1 MKIIFMGTPDFA
13 VADLKALFADGQQIL
28 AVVTQPDKP
37 KGRKHELSAS
47 PVKVAARDLGLP
59 VLQPERAGAPEFIR
73 TVRQMEP
80 DIIAVAAFGQI
91 LKQELLDIP
100 RYGCVNV
107 HASLLPKYRGA
118 SPIQWAVCNGEE
130 YSGVTTMQMDAGIDT
145 GDILLQE
152 KVRLRD
158 DETGGSLFERLAA
171 VGASL
176 LIRTIHGLENKTVKA
191 VPQDDSQASTVRL
204 ISKADG
210 LIDWRQPAA
219 VIERHI
225 RGFNPWP
232 SAFTYR
238 NGKLLK
244 IWKAEVKE
252 GGSHPAEECGRISD
266 AAGGT
271 FAVIC
276 GEGELTVQEVQPEG
290 RRRMDVSAY
299 LRGYPVRPGE
309 VLGEKG

>member
-80 DIIAVAAFGQI
+80 DIIVVAAFGQI

-244 IWKAEVKE
+244 IWKAGVKE